1 MTEPRHVT
9 HRAELLARAPE
20 LPGLLDLAGQH
31 TAADVVRALVAEVE
45 RRIDPDRLEAL
56 TIHPP
61 ISITPMRGVSMAG
74 DRWIVSGGCGGR
86 GVDYARTFPEALKIA
101 EAHRRASRPP
111 SFP

>member
-1 MTEPRHVT
+1 MSNAIEQGREALRSSANRGGHI
-9 HRAELLARAPE
+9 
-20 LPGLLDLAGQH
+20 LDRRVIE
-31 TAADVVRALVAEVE
+31 DLVAECE

-101 EAHRRASRPP
+101 EAHR
-111 SFP
+111 